1 MVRSLPCF
9 TVMKSPRTWLFTAA
23 FVVAPLVGFGI
34 LLFVIARAAVQ
45 RASDEP
51 DSYAAWRAQRDALR
65 LRPQSASPVPDAASE
80 TNHTARPA
88 TPSPR

>member
-1 MVRSLPCF
+1 LPYF
-9 TVMKSPRTWLFTAA
+9 TVMKSPRTWLFAAA
-23 FVVAPLVGFGI
+23 FVVAPLVGLAV
-34 LLFVIARAAVQ
+34 LLFVIARAGVQ

-65 LRPQSASPVPDAASE
+65 LRQQSASPAPAAASE